1 MIKLLVAVVLLA
13 VLFVVATGVASETG
27 GEVVTL
33 HTRDADGGEVSTS
46 LWLVEHGGQLYLRA
60 GQQGSGWLER
70 LQADSRV
77 ELEREGQRRA
87 YRAVGAGDVRDRVNE
102 LMAEKYGR
110 ADAFIGVMRDDSQT
124 VPIRLDPVQR

>member
-13 VLFVVATGVASETG
+13 LLFVVAIGVASETG

-70 LQADSRV
+70 LKAESRV
-77 ELEREGQRRA
+77 EMERAGQRRI
-87 YRAVGAGDVRDRVNE
+87 YRAVEAEDVRDPVNE
-102 LMAEKYGR
+102 LMAEKYGW

-124 VPIRLDPVQR
+124 VPVRLDPVQR